1 MNANRKIRVVQER
14 LVAHVA
20 ASLGP
25 ITQNSKN
32 CYHRSMNV
40 SLTPQLEALVNA
52 KVKNG
57 MYQTASEV
65 IREGLRLLKER
76 DEEKQKRL
84 REDVLAGFDEIARGN
99 YIDVDEKGL
108 KKFFADVK
116 TRGRKRLLAE
126 RKRKAS

>member
-1 MNANRKIRVVQER
+1 
-14 LVAHVA
+14 
-20 ASLGP
+20 
-25 ITQNSKN
+25 
-32 CYHRSMNV
+32 MNV

-76 DEEKQKRL
+76 DEGQQRRL
-84 REDVLAGFDEIARGN
+84 REDVQLGFDEIARGH
-99 YIDVDEKGL
+99 YIDLDEKGL

-116 TRGRKRLLAE
+116 ARGRKRLLAE